1 MGWPTRPRMGPRSP
15 SSALPTSGASRG
27 PARMWCGSSRP
38 RTATRARWRQWRP
51 GAGSTGTSRSLIA
64 PPSDRDDAGPLC
76 LLRHNRQLSTTK
88 LVRLPSREDLAEMAV
103 AAGSR
108 EPAPLAPVHCTP
120 QALPSASASNCPSV
134 HHHERGSPMKNRK
147 REICTSGSVRDEDGQ
162 PPHLLGRRNFL
173 HLAACAAALPVV
185 SRVAWAQAYPSR
197 PITMIVPFPAGGP
210 TDTIGR
216 IVAEGMR
223 VSLRQPIIIKNVT
236 GAGGT
241 IGVGRVARAVPDGY
255 TLSVGFL
262 GTHVLNG
269 AIYTLQYDVLR
280 DFEPVALLASNPQ
293 LIVAKSATP
302 AKSLNELIA
311 WLKANPGKASQGT
324 AGVGSPAHVSGA
336 YFQKETGTHF
346 QFVPYRGAAPAM
358 QDLVAGQ
365 IDLMFDQ
372 ALNSLPHVRSGKI
385 KAYAVTANTRLAAA
399 PEIPTVDEAGLP
411 GFYISVWSGMWAP
424 KGTPKDVV
432 AKLNAAVVDA
442 LAHPTVRQQLA
453 DLGQQ
458 VPPRDQQTP
467 EALRAFQKAEIE
479 KWWPIIK
486 AANIKAQ

>member
-1 MGWPTRPRMGPRSP
+1 M
-15 SSALPTSGASRG
+15 
-27 PARMWCGSSRP
+27 
-38 RTATRARWRQWRP
+38 
-51 GAGSTGTSRSLIA
+51 
-64 PPSDRDDAGPLC
+64 
-76 LLRHNRQLSTTK
+76 
-88 LVRLPSREDLAEMAV
+88 RLPRRRFLQLAAS
-103 AAGSR
+103 A
-108 EPAPLAPVHCTP
+108 APLPA
-120 QALPSASASNCPSV
+120 
-134 HHHERGSPMKNRK
+134 
-147 REICTSGSVRDEDGQ
+147 
-162 PPHLLGRRNFL
+162 
-173 HLAACAAALPVV
+173 V
-185 SRVAWAQAYPSR
+185 SRVAWAQTYPSR

-210 TDTIGR
+210 TDTVGR
-216 IVAEGMR
+216 IVAERMR
-223 VSLRQPIIIKNVT
+223 VSLGQPIIIENVT

-255 TLSVGFL
+255 TLSIGFL

-269 AIYTLQYDVLR
+269 AIYALQYDVLK

-293 LIVAKSATP
+293 LIVAKNATP
-302 AKSLNELIA
+302 AKSLNELIG

-336 YFQKETGTHF
+336 YFQKETGTRF

-358 QDLVAGQ
+358 QDLIAGQ

-372 ALNSLPHVRSGKI
+372 ALNSLPHVRGGKI
-385 KAYAVTANTRLAAA
+385 KAYAVTANAHLASA

-411 GFYISVWSGMWAP
+411 GFYISIWSGMWAP

-442 LAHPTVRQQLA
+442 LANPTVRQQLA
-453 DLGQQ
+453 DLGQA

-467 EALRAFQKAEIE
+467 EALGAFQKAETE

-486 AANIKAQ
+486 AAGIKAE